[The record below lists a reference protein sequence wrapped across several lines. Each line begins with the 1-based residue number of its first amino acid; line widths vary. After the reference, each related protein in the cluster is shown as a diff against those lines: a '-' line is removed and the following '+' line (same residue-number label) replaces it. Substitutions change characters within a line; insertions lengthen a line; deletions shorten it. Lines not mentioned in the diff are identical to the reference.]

1 MGDKRLTINNLDKLM
16 GYNISGHILSSEE
29 EYEDRYEIR
38 GWTIDN
44 EELCIIIDRDMAV
57 WYMPPVNDCREY
69 KVRLVKPKDGM
80 IPDVWEFK
88 SSFLR
93 MSDMIGWLSDVQTE
107 MDSWI

>member
-1 MGDKRLTINNLDKLM
+1 MDTKKLTINNLNKLM
-16 GYNISGHILSSEE
+16 GYNVAGYILSEVK

-38 GWTIDN
+38 GWAFDKM
-44 EELCIIIDRDMAV
+44 ELCIIIYRDMAV

-69 KVRLVKPKDGM
+69 EVGLVKSKDGLQPKVRV
-80 IPDVWEFK
+80 FK

-107 MDSWI
+107 MDSW